1 MTCKMRR
8 SFLVSAASASL
19 IPNIFSITFVQ
30 QCRLSRLGEFILLT
44 TMTFMC
50 LFGQMEQ
57 SRLVR
62 SFDQAGAFNL
72 LQLVMPA
79 KLVQPLFGVPMAIND

>member
-1 MTCKMRR
+1 
-8 SFLVSAASASL
+8 
-19 IPNIFSITFVQ
+19 
-30 QCRLSRLGEFILLT
+30 
-44 TMTFMC
+44 MTFMC

-79 KLVQPLFGVPMAIND
+79 KLVQPLFGVPIAIND